1 MDKHPE
7 EKYLW
12 WQSGVVYQIYPLSFA
27 DGNGDGYGDLPGII
41 GRLDYLKWLGVH
53 AIWISPIYPSPL
65 ADYGYDVSD
74 HKAIHPMLGTME
86 DFDRLLAGCH
96 ERGIKLLLDYVP
108 NHTSDQHP
116 WFIESRSSR
125 NNPKRNWYLW
135 EDPSRDGKA
144 PNNWLSVFGG
154 RAWEWDENTKQYYCH
169 SFLKEQPDLNWRNPE
184 VQEAMLDVMR
194 FWLGKG
200 VDGFRVD
207 ALWHVIKDEQLRD
220 NPLDPEYVES
230 EMSPYCRL
238 VPAYSGG
245 QPELHEIVALMR
257 RVTQEFSERLL
268 IGEMYL
274 PVEELVRYYGRESDS
289 GIHLPYNFQLIVLPW
304 RATDIFAGINSYEAS
319 LPSFAWPNWVLGN
332 HDKPRVAS
340 RVGPAQAKIA
350 ALLLLTLRGTPT
362 MYYGDEI
369 GMQDVNVPAEEVRDP
384 VAKAFPGIRLGRD
397 PERTPMQWSTEP
409 NAGFSTGEPWLPV
422 AADYEQTNVDK
433 QKQDKVSLLAFY
445 RRLLEL
451 RQKEPAL
458 QVGRYLPAGQ
468 KRNIF
473 AFVREHGET
482 TLLIA
487 VNLGGTRA
495 RLAVPRHMD
504 VTGEIILGTD
514 PVRVGGKI
522 KDYIELGPDEGIIA
536 RIYPADEQNTPFAAA
551 SHRRSASQRTPP
563 RPAEENL

>member
-1 MDKHPE
+1 MIDKRPV
-7 EKYLW
+7 EKPLW
-12 WQSGVVYQIYPLSFA
+12 WQTGVIYQIYPLSFA
-27 DGNGDGYGDLPGII
+27 DSNGDGYGDLPGIL
-41 GRLDYLKWLGVH
+41 GKLDYLKWLGVD
-53 AIWISPIYPSPL
+53 AVWISPIYPSPL

-74 HKAIHPMLGTME
+74 HKAIHSLFGTME
-86 DFDRLLAGCH
+86 DFDRLLAACH
-96 ERGIKLLLDYVP
+96 ERGIKLLLDFVP

-116 WFIESRSSR
+116 WFLESRSSR
-125 NNPKRNWYLW
+125 DNPKRNWYLW
-135 EDPSRDGKA
+135 KDQAREGGA

-154 RAWEWDENTKQYYCH
+154 RAWEWDESTRQYYCH

-207 ALWHVIKDEQLRD
+207 ALWHVIKDAQLRD
-220 NPLDPEYVES
+220 NPLDPEYVEG

-238 VPAYSGG
+238 VPTYSGG

-257 RVTQEFSERLL
+257 RVTQEFPERVL

-274 PVEELVRYYGRESDS
+274 PVEELVRYYGRDSDS

-304 RATDIFAGINSYEAS
+304 RAMDIFAGINEYEAS
-319 LPSFAWPNWVLGN
+319 LPTFAWPNWVLGN

-340 RVGPAQAKIA
+340 RIEPDQAKIA

-369 GMQDVNVPAEEVRDP
+369 GMEDVNVPAEEARDP
-384 VAKAFPGIRLGRD
+384 VAKAFPKIRLGRD
-397 PERTPMQWSTEP
+397 PERTPMQWSAEP
-409 NAGFSTGEPWLPV
+409 NGGFSTGQSWLPI
-422 AADYEQTNVDK
+422 AEDYEQTNVEK
-433 QKQDKVSLLAFY
+433 QKQNDKSLLAFY
-445 RRLLEL
+445 RQLLEL
-451 RQKEPAL
+451 RRKEPAL
-458 QVGRYLPAGQ
+458 QIGGYLPAGQ
-468 KRNIF
+468 KKNVF

-495 RLAVPRHMD
+495 RLAVPQHMD

-514 PVRVGGKI
+514 PARVGGKI
-522 KDYIELGPDEGIIA
+522 KEYIELSPDEGIIA
-536 RIYPADEQNTPFAAA
+536 RIFPADV
-551 SHRRSASQRTPP
+551 
-563 RPAEENL
+563 

>member
-1 MDKHPE
+1 MINKPPV

-12 WQSGVVYQIYPLSFA
+12 WQTGVIYQIYPLSFA
-27 DGNGDGYGDLPGII
+27 DGNGDGYGDLAGIL
-41 GRLDYLKWLGVH
+41 GKLDYLKWLGVN

-74 HKAIHPMLGTME
+74 YKGIHPLFGTME
-86 DFDRLLAGCH
+86 DFDRLLAACH
-96 ERGIKLLLDYVP
+96 ERGLKLILDYVP

-116 WFIESRSSR
+116 WFVESRSSR

-135 EDPSRDGKA
+135 KDPGRHNEA

-154 RAWEWDENTKQYYCH
+154 RAWEWDENTRQFYCH

-194 FWLGKG
+194 FWLDKG

-207 ALWHVIKDEQLRD
+207 ALWHVIKDGKFRD
-220 NPLDPEYVES
+220 NPLDPEYVED
-230 EMSPYCRL
+230 EMSPYYRL
-238 VPAYSGG
+238 IPMYSGG
-245 QPELHEIVALMR
+245 QPELQEIVALMR
-257 RVTQEFSERLL
+257 RVTQEYAERVL
-268 IGEMYL
+268 IGEMDL
-274 PVEELVRYYGRESDS
+274 PVEELVRYYGQDGSA
-289 GIHLPYNFQLIVLPW
+289 GIHLPYNSQLIRLRW
-304 RATDIFAGINSYEAS
+304 HATDIFAGINTYEAS
-319 LPSFAWPNWVLGN
+319 LPAFAWPNWVLGN

-340 RVGPAQAKIA
+340 RVGPEQAKIA

-369 GMQDVNVPAEEVRDP
+369 GMEDVNVPKEETRDP

-397 PERTPMQWSTEP
+397 PGRTPMQWSAEP
-409 NAGFSTGEPWLPV
+409 NAGFSSGQPWLPI
-422 AADYEQTNVDK
+422 AEDYEQMNIEK
-433 QKQDKVSLLAFY
+433 QKQDDGSLLAFY

-458 QVGRYLPAGQ
+458 QIGGYLPAGQ
-468 KRNIF
+468 KRNLF
-473 AFVREHGET
+473 AFVREHGDT

-487 VNLGGTRA
+487 VNLGYTRA
-495 RLAVPRHMD
+495 RLAVPQHMD
-504 VTGEIILGTD
+504 VTGAIILGTD

-522 KDYIELGPDEGIIA
+522 KHDIELGPDEGIIA
-536 RIYPADEQNTPFAAA
+536 RVYPSDE
-551 SHRRSASQRTPP
+551 
-563 RPAEENL
+563 

>member
-1 MDKHPE
+1 MIDKHPV

-12 WQSGVVYQIYPLSFA
+12 WQTGVIYQIYPLSFA
-27 DGNGDGYGDLPGII
+27 DSNGDGYGDLPGII
-41 GRLDYLKWLGVH
+41 SRLDYLKWLGVN

-74 HKAIHPMLGTME
+74 YKAIHPTLGTME
-86 DFDRLLAGCH
+86 DFDRLLAACH

-116 WFIESRSSR
+116 WFLESRSSR
-125 NNPKRNWYLW
+125 NNPKRDWYIW
-135 EDPSRDGKA
+135 KDPSRDGKA

-220 NPLDPEYVES
+220 NPLDPEYVEG
-230 EMSPYCRL
+230 EMSPYRRL
-238 VPAYSGG
+238 APTYSGG

-257 RVTQEFSERLL
+257 RVTQEFPERVLV
-268 IGEMYL
+268 GEMYL

-304 RATDIFAGINSYEAS
+304 RAMDIFAGINAYEAS
-319 LPSFAWPNWVLGN
+319 LPLFAWPNWVLGN

-369 GMQDVNVPAEEVRDP
+369 GMEDVNVPADETRDP

-397 PERTPMQWSTEP
+397 PQRTPMQWSAEP
-409 NAGFSTGEPWLPV
+409 SAGFTTGEPWLPV
-422 AADYEQTNVDK
+422 AADYEQTNVER
-433 QKQDKVSLLAFY
+433 QKQDKDSLLAFY
-445 RRLLEL
+445 RQLLEL

-458 QVGRYLPAGQ
+458 QTGCYLPAGQ
-468 KRNIF
+468 KRNVF

-487 VNLGGTRA
+487 VNLSGIRA
-495 RLAVPRHMD
+495 RLAVPQHMD
-504 VTGEIILGTD
+504 VTGEVILGTD
-514 PVRVGGKI
+514 PARAGSKI
-522 KDYIELGPDEGIIA
+522 KEYIELGPDEGIIV
-536 RIYPADEQNTPFAAA
+536 RVYPADEQDAVSAAA
-551 SHRRSASQRTPP
+551 RRRFGSQRTQS
-563 RPAEENL
+563 RTAEENE

>member
-1 MDKHPE
+1 MIDKHPVV
-7 EKYLW
+7 KYLW
-12 WQSGVVYQIYPLSFA
+12 WQTGVIYQIYPLSFA
-27 DGNGDGYGDLPGII
+27 DSNGDGYGDLPGII
-41 GRLDYLKWLGVH
+41 SRLDYLKWLGVD
-53 AIWISPIYPSPL
+53 AVWMSPIHPSPL

-74 HKAIHPMLGTME
+74 YRAINPLFGTME
-86 DFDRLLAGCH
+86 DFDRLLAACH
-96 ERGIKLLLDYVP
+96 ERGIKLLLDFVP

-116 WFIESRSSR
+116 WFLEARSSR
-125 NNPKRNWYLW
+125 DNPKRDWYIW
-135 EDPSRDGKA
+135 KDPNRDGKA

-207 ALWHVIKDEQLRD
+207 ALWHVMKDAQFRD
-220 NPLDPEYVES
+220 NPLDPEYVEG

-238 VPAYSGG
+238 VPEYSGG
-245 QPELHEIVALMR
+245 QPELHEIVGLMR
-257 RVTQEFSERLL
+257 RVTQEFPERVL

-274 PVEELVRYYGRESDS
+274 PVEELVRYYGRDCDS

-304 RATDIFAGINSYEAS
+304 RAMDIFAGINEYEAS
-319 LPSFAWPNWVLGN
+319 LPAFAWPNWVLGN

-340 RVGPAQAKIA
+340 RVEPEQTKIA

-369 GMQDVNVPAEEVRDP
+369 GMEDVNVPAEEARDP
-384 VAKAFPGIRLGRD
+384 VAKAFPKIRLGRD
-397 PERTPMQWSTEP
+397 PERTPMQWSAEP
-409 NAGFSTGEPWLPV
+409 NAGFSTGQSWLPI
-422 AADYEQTNVDK
+422 AADYELTNVEK
-433 QKQDKVSLLAFY
+433 QKQDDKSLLAFY
-445 RRLLEL
+445 RQLLEL
-451 RQKEPAL
+451 RRKEPAL
-458 QVGRYLPAGQ
+458 QIGGYLPAGQ
-468 KRNIF
+468 KKNIF
-473 AFVREHGET
+473 AFVREHEET

-495 RLAVPRHMD
+495 RLAVPQHMD

-514 PVRVGGKI
+514 PARVGGKI
-522 KDYIELGPDEGIIA
+522 KEYIDLSPNEGVIA
-536 RIYPADEQNTPFAAA
+536 RISAADEPL
-551 SHRRSASQRTPP
+551 SSSASRSVGHKAARSQPSE
-563 RPAEENL
+563 A